1 VTYLIAQYMNIVP
14 LVYVKDGKLLD
25 RKDGNQV
32 SIDDLFKRV
41 EKDAMLYVLDLD
53 GIEHNN
59 PALDLYQKLT
69 EHCILW
75 IDDGPRRIDDVM
87 DTIMAGATNIT
98 LREDLWPE
106 MDILG
111 VLELTDDEV
120 YFGIISGH
128 TEQSWVLS
136 FPQQDVGVVVFN
148 QASQINGDF
157 TSASNLKDL
166 TIKHKIYLHNVA
178 KNAIPL
184 WEERGITGILVD
196 LNKKEGDRYGF

>member
-1 VTYLIAQYMNIVP
+1 MYLIAQYMNIVP

-25 RKDGNQV
+25 GKDGNQV
-32 SIDDLFKRV
+32 STDDLFKRV
-41 EKDAMLYVLDLD
+41 EKDTMLYVLDLD
-53 GIEHNN
+53 GIEHGN

-111 VLELTDDEV
+111 VFELTDDEV

-128 TEQSWVLS
+128 TEQPWALS
-136 FPQQDVGVVVFN
+136 VPQQDIGVVVFSLT
-148 QASQINGDF
+148 SQINSDF
-157 TSASNLKDL
+157 IFVSFLKNLAL
-166 TIKHKIYLHNVA
+166 KHKIYLHTVA
-178 KNAIPL
+178 QNTIPL
-184 WEERGITGILVD
+184 WEEHGITGILID
-196 LNKKEGDRYGF
+196 LNKKERDRYGF